1 MNPQAGSG
9 SRNSLLYE
17 PSGGQ
22 MKKIALIM
30 LLFII
35 FDICVIGLIYHF
47 NPDYLTSYELIL
59 NPDAKHYHILSV
71 NLLNGNGFSRH
82 RTAPFQ
88 PDIIRTPL
96 YPCVMA
102 FILYLF
108 GQNAFWS
115 VYFFQMIL
123 FQITIFVTYH
133 AGKNLLNSKTG
144 MIAAIFMIFDSVSF
158 YYSFEPMTETLY
170 TLFLVTSFLYFLK
183 YLKENKIFFLFL
195 SVLFLICST
204 VTRPSSLYV
213 ILIYAIVV
221 SVKEVKQKTRLIPIL
236 FCFLMYPAFLS
247 PWVIRNYMIFNI
259 PTLSYIDT
267 MNLIY
272 FTGAGA
278 IGIKKNLTL
287 EESQAE
293 VSKIYNIPA
302 YRQFMNDQLDGRT
315 FKDFDKKLKKIQFE
329 ILLSDIPSLIISSI
343 KGVIVSSIS
352 HTSSGYAYIFRQDFQ
367 SPGIENLVQGR
378 IKKFAEKLAENHI
391 LFILLFIF
399 QNVFNLIYILLFI
412 SSLSYL
418 LLNFRLLYNNLLLL
432 SLILLLG
439 YMYALT
445 ASIGY
450 LSYARFRIPN
460 MPFGY
465 LLISFTLSQLIF
477 IRNGEKV
484 RNE

>member
-1 MNPQAGSG
+1 MYLMNPQAGSG
-9 SRNSLLYE
+9 GRNSLVE

-22 MKKIALIM
+22 MKKIVLII

-47 NPDYLTSYELIL
+47 NPNYLTSHELIL

-123 FQITIFVTYH
+123 FQITIVVTYH
-133 AGKNLLNSKTG
+133 TGKTLLNSKTG
-144 MIAAIFMIFDSVSF
+144 MIAAIFMMFDSVSF

-170 TLFLVTSFLYFLK
+170 TLLLVSSFLYFLK
-183 YLKENKIFFLFL
+183 YLKENRIFFLFL

-204 VTRPSSLYV
+204 FTRPSSLYV
-213 ILIYAIVV
+213 ILIYAIVIFV
-221 SVKEVKQKTRLIPIL
+221 RELKQKTRLIPIL
-236 FCFLMYPAFLS
+236 FCFILYPAFLS
-247 PWVIRNYMIFNI
+247 PWIIRNYMIFNI

-278 IGIKKNLTL
+278 IGMKRNMTL

-293 VSKIYNIPA
+293 VSKIYNIPT
-302 YRQFMNDQLDGRT
+302 YRQFMNDQLDGKT

-329 ILLSDIPSLIISSI
+329 ILLVDIPSLIISSI
-343 KGVIVSSIS
+343 KGIIAASIS
-352 HTSSGYAYIFRQDFQ
+352 HTTSDYAYIYGQDFQ

-378 IKKFAEKLAENHI
+378 IKKFAEKLIENHI
-391 LFILLFIF
+391 IFIF
-399 QNVFNLIYILLFI
+399 FFIYQNIFNLTYIFMAIY
-412 SSLSYL
+412 SLSYII
-418 LLNFRLLYNNLLLL
+418 LNFKILYNNPLLL

-460 MPFGY
+460 MPFVY
-465 LLISFTLSQLIF
+465 LLIGFTLSQLI
-477 IRNGEKV
+477 IKWGKL